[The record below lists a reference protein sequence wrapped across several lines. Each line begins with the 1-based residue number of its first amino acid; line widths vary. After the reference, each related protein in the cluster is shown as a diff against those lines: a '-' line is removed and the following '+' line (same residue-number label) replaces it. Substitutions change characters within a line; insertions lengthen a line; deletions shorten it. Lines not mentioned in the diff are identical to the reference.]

1 MSMVESIELNYQ
13 QKQVKELNF
22 SRKLWSK
29 EQQVLLIKKKYTM
42 TKMLNSLFKKIG
54 ILANQDGPPDL
65 DEVLKDLGRKID
77 NIFKRKPRI
86 VVNNDSS
93 GSGKN
98 NGSGTGSST
107 GGDIPIIPILLVVFL
122 IWLITGFYIVD
133 QGSRGVVLRF
143 GKHIDVTQPGPRWH
157 LPYPIETVEVVNQEQ
172 VRTIEVGYRS
182 SNDLAASALDLRESL
197 MLTGDENIVDL
208 QFAVQYNLKSVE
220 DFIFNN
226 RAAESSVR
234 AASETAIREI
244 VGKSKMDFVLYEGR
258 EEIAI
263 RTKDLI
269 QQILD
274 RYSTG
279 INITSV
285 TMQNAQPPQQV
296 QAAFDDAVKAKQD
309 LERQKNE
316 GQAYANDIVP
326 KARGTASRLTAEANG
341 YKISIE
347 NEALGN
353 ASRFDQMLTE
363 YTRAPEVTKKRLFL
377 ETQEQIMST
386 VSKIIIDQKG
396 SNSLIYLPLDK
407 IIQNSSKTEDSQ
419 VDLNKASNQTNPD
432 VSASDVINSL
442 TDRSRGAFRAR
453 E

>member
-1 MSMVESIELNYQ
+1 M
-13 QKQVKELNF
+13 
-22 SRKLWSK
+22 
-29 EQQVLLIKKKYTM
+29 
-42 TKMLNSLFKKIG
+42 FKKLG
-54 ILANQDGPPDL
+54 IFSKQDGPPDL

-86 VVNNDSS
+86 VVD
-93 GSGKN
+93 N
-98 NGSGTGSST
+98 NGGGANNNGNKQNIN
-107 GGDIPIIPILLVVFL
+107 GGDIPLLPILLIVFL
-122 IWLITGFYIVD
+122 IWLLTGFYIVD

-143 GKHIDVTQPGPRWH
+143 GEHIDITQPGPRWH
-157 LPYPIETVEVVNQEQ
+157 LPYPIETVEIVNQEQ

-182 SNDLAASALDLRESL
+182 SNDLGANSQDLRESL

-234 AASETAIREI
+234 AGAETAIREV
-244 VGKSKMDFVLYEGR
+244 VGKSEMDFVLYEGR

-279 INITSV
+279 INVTSV
-285 TMQNAQPPQQV
+285 TMQNAQPPEQV

-316 GQAYANDIVP
+316 GQAYANDVVP
-326 KARGTASRLTAEANG
+326 KARGTAARLLAEANG
-341 YKISIE
+341 YKVSIE

-353 ASRFDQMLTE
+353 SSRFEQIMKE
-363 YTRAPEVTKKRLFL
+363 YERAPEVTKNRLFL
-377 ETQEQIMST
+377 EAQEEILSNVT
-386 VSKIIIDQKG
+386 KVIIDQQSG
-396 SNSLIYLPLDK
+396 SNSLIYLPLDQIMK
-407 IIQNSSKTEDSQ
+407 NNNRSSVNSVLNSSPNNIELPKTEST
-419 VDLNKASNQTNPD
+419 SID
-432 VSASDVINSL
+432 V
-442 TDRSRGAFRAR
+442 TQERSRDAFRAR
-453 E
+453 EREMR

>member
-1 MSMVESIELNYQ
+1 M
-13 QKQVKELNF
+13 
-22 SRKLWSK
+22 RKLFGFVGNRISN
-29 EQQVLLIKKKYTM
+29 VIR
-42 TKMLNSLFKKIG
+42 N
-54 ILANQDGPPDL
+54 ANNDGPPDL
-65 DEVLKDLGRKID
+65 DELVKDLKS
-77 NIFKRKPRI
+77 K
-86 VVNNDSS
+86 VNNVF
-93 GSGKN
+93 KLKPKNTN
-98 NGSGTGSST
+98 NGNGSQHPSDNYGDSG
-107 GGDIPIIPILLVVFL
+107 IIKPLPIVIVIFLV
-122 IWLITGFYIVD
+122 WLATGFYIVD
-133 QGSRGVVLRF
+133 QGSRGVVLTF
-143 GKHIDVTQPGPRWH
+143 GENTAITLPGPRWH
-157 LPYPIETVEVVNQEQ
+157 IPYPIETVEIVNQEQ

-182 SNDLAASALDLRESL
+182 LGEGATQQLKESL
-197 MLTGDENIVDL
+197 MLTGDENIIDL
-208 QFAVQYNLKSVE
+208 KFAVQYNLKSVE
-220 DFIFNN
+220 DFLFNN
-226 RAAESSVR
+226 RSVEGSVR
-234 AASETAIREI
+234 GAAETAIREV
-244 VGKSKMDFVLYEGR
+244 VGKSDMDFVLYEGR

-263 RTKDLI
+263 KTKSLM
-269 QQILD
+269 QSILD
-274 RYSTG
+274 LYQTG

-353 ASRFDQMLTE
+353 ASRFDQILAE
-363 YTRAPEVTKKRLFL
+363 YIRAPEVTKKRLFL

-396 SNSLIYLPLDK
+396 SNSLLYLPLDK
-407 IIQNSSKTEDSQ
+407 IIQNSSRNNNEAVDPSQ
-419 VDLNKASNQTNPD
+419 ASSQTNPD

-453 E
+453 ERDIR

>member
-1 MSMVESIELNYQ
+1 ML
-13 QKQVKELNF
+13 
-22 SRKLWSK
+22 KLFGF
-29 EQQVLLIKKKYTM
+29 VG
-42 TKMLNSLFKKIG
+42 NKISNV
-54 ILANQDGPPDL
+54 IRNANNDGPPDL
-65 DEVLKDLGRKID
+65 DELVKDLKS
-77 NIFKRKPRI
+77 K
-86 VVNNDSS
+86 VNNVF
-93 GSGKN
+93 KLKPKNTN
-98 NGSGTGSST
+98 NGNGSQPPSNNSGDSG
-107 GGDIPIIPILLVVFL
+107 IIKPLPIIIVIFLV
-122 IWLITGFYIVD
+122 WLATGFYIVD
-133 QGSRGVVLRF
+133 QGSRGIVLTF
-143 GKHIDVTQPGPRWH
+143 GENTGITQPGPRWH
-157 LPYPIETVEVVNQEQ
+157 IPYPIETVEIVNQEQ

-182 SNDLAASALDLRESL
+182 LGEGATQQLKESL
-197 MLTGDENIVDL
+197 MLTGDENIIDL

-220 DFIFNN
+220 DFLFNN
-226 RAAESSVR
+226 RSVESSVR
-234 AASETAIREI
+234 GAAETAIREV
-244 VGKSKMDFVLYEGR
+244 VGKSDMDFVLYEGR

-263 RTKDLI
+263 KTKSLM
-269 QQILD
+269 QSILD
-274 RYSTG
+274 LYQTG

-353 ASRFDQMLTE
+353 ASRFDQILAE
-363 YTRAPEVTKKRLFL
+363 YIRAPEVTKKRLFL

-396 SNSLIYLPLDK
+396 SNSLLYLPLDK
-407 IIQNSSKTEDSQ
+407 IIQNSSKNNNEVLDPNQ
-419 VDLNKASNQTNPD
+419 ASSQTNPD

-453 E
+453 ERDIR

>member
-1 MSMVESIELNYQ
+1 MENML
-13 QKQVKELNF
+13 
-22 SRKLWSK
+22 KLFGF
-29 EQQVLLIKKKYTM
+29 VG
-42 TKMLNSLFKKIG
+42 NKISNV
-54 ILANQDGPPDL
+54 IRNANNDGPPDL
-65 DEVLKDLGRKID
+65 DELVKDLKS
-77 NIFKRKPRI
+77 K
-86 VVNNDSS
+86 VNNVFKLKP
-93 GSGKN
+93 KN
-98 NGSGTGSST
+98 TSNGNGSQPPSNNS
-107 GGDIPIIPILLVVFL
+107 GDSGIIKPLPIIIVIFLV
-122 IWLITGFYIVD
+122 WLATGFYIVD
-133 QGSRGVVLRF
+133 QGSRGIVLTF
-143 GKHIDVTQPGPRWH
+143 GKNTGITQPGPRWH
-157 LPYPIETVEVVNQEQ
+157 IPYPIETVEIVNQEQ

-182 SNDLAASALDLRESL
+182 LGEGATQQLKESL
-197 MLTGDENIVDL
+197 MLTGDENIIDL

-220 DFIFNN
+220 DFLFNN
-226 RAAESSVR
+226 RSVESSVR
-234 AASETAIREI
+234 GAAETAIREV
-244 VGKSKMDFVLYEGR
+244 VGKSDMDFVLYEGR

-263 RTKDLI
+263 KTKSLM
-269 QQILD
+269 QSILD
-274 RYSTG
+274 LYQTG

-353 ASRFDQMLTE
+353 ASRFDQILAE
-363 YTRAPEVTKKRLFL
+363 YIRAPEVTKKRLFL

-386 VSKIIIDQKG
+386 VSKIVIDQKG
-396 SNSLIYLPLDK
+396 SNSLLYLPLDK
-407 IIQNSSKTEDSQ
+407 IIKNSSNNNNEVVDRSQ
-419 VDLNKASNQTNPD
+419 ASSQKNPD

-453 E
+453 ERDTR

>member
-1 MSMVESIELNYQ
+1 MENML
-13 QKQVKELNF
+13 
-22 SRKLWSK
+22 KLFGFVGNKISN
-29 EQQVLLIKKKYTM
+29 VIK
-42 TKMLNSLFKKIG
+42 N
-54 ILANQDGPPDL
+54 ANNDGPPDL
-65 DEVLKDLGRKID
+65 DELVKDLKS
-77 NIFKRKPRI
+77 K
-86 VVNNDSS
+86 VNNVF
-93 GSGKN
+93 KLKPKNIN
-98 NGSGTGSST
+98 NGNGSQPPSDNSGDSG
-107 GGDIPIIPILLVVFL
+107 IIKPLPIVIVIFLV
-122 IWLITGFYIVD
+122 WLATGFYIVD
-133 QGSRGVVLRF
+133 QGSRGVVLTF
-143 GKHIDVTQPGPRWH
+143 GENTAITLPGPRWH
-157 LPYPIETVEVVNQEQ
+157 IPYPIETVEIVNQEQ

-182 SNDLAASALDLRESL
+182 LGEGATQQLKESL
-197 MLTGDENIVDL
+197 MLTGDENIIDL

-220 DFIFNN
+220 DFLFNN
-226 RAAESSVR
+226 RSVEGSVR
-234 AASETAIREI
+234 GAAETAIREV
-244 VGKSKMDFVLYEGR
+244 VGKSDMDFVLYEGR

-263 RTKDLI
+263 KTKSLM
-269 QQILD
+269 QSILD
-274 RYSTG
+274 LYQTG

-353 ASRFDQMLTE
+353 ASRFDQILAE
-363 YTRAPEVTKKRLFL
+363 YIRAPEVTKKRLFL

-396 SNSLIYLPLDK
+396 SNSLLYLPLDK
-407 IIQNSSKTEDSQ
+407 IIQNSSRNNNEAVDPSQ
-419 VDLNKASNQTNPD
+419 ASSQTNPD

-453 E
+453 ERDIR

>member
-1 MSMVESIELNYQ
+1 ML
-13 QKQVKELNF
+13 
-22 SRKLWSK
+22 KLFGF
-29 EQQVLLIKKKYTM
+29 VG
-42 TKMLNSLFKKIG
+42 NKISNV
-54 ILANQDGPPDL
+54 IRNANNDGPPDL
-65 DEVLKDLGRKID
+65 DELVKDLKS
-77 NIFKRKPRI
+77 K
-86 VVNNDSS
+86 VNNVF
-93 GSGKN
+93 KLKPKNTN
-98 NGSGTGSST
+98 NGNGSEPPSNNSGDSG
-107 GGDIPIIPILLVVFL
+107 IIKPLPIIIVIFLV
-122 IWLITGFYIVD
+122 WLATGFYIVD
-133 QGSRGVVLRF
+133 QGSRGIVLTF
-143 GKHIDVTQPGPRWH
+143 GENTGITQPGPRWH
-157 LPYPIETVEVVNQEQ
+157 IPYPIETVEIVNQEQ

-182 SNDLAASALDLRESL
+182 LGEGATQQLKESL
-197 MLTGDENIVDL
+197 MLTGDENIIDL

-220 DFIFNN
+220 DFLFNN
-226 RAAESSVR
+226 RSVESSVR
-234 AASETAIREI
+234 GAAETAIREV
-244 VGKSKMDFVLYEGR
+244 VGKSDMDFVLYEGR

-263 RTKDLI
+263 KTKSLM
-269 QQILD
+269 QSILD
-274 RYSTG
+274 LYQTG

-353 ASRFDQMLTE
+353 ASRFDQILAE
-363 YTRAPEVTKKRLFL
+363 YIRAPEVTKKRLFL

-396 SNSLIYLPLDK
+396 SNSLLYLPLDK
-407 IIQNSSKTEDSQ
+407 IIQNSSKNNNEVLDPNQ
-419 VDLNKASNQTNPD
+419 ASSQTNPD

-453 E
+453 ERDIR

>member
-1 MSMVESIELNYQ
+1 M
-13 QKQVKELNF
+13 
-22 SRKLWSK
+22 RKLFGFVGNRISN
-29 EQQVLLIKKKYTM
+29 VIR
-42 TKMLNSLFKKIG
+42 N
-54 ILANQDGPPDL
+54 ANNDGPPDL
-65 DEVLKDLGRKID
+65 DELVKDLKS
-77 NIFKRKPRI
+77 K
-86 VVNNDSS
+86 VNNVF
-93 GSGKN
+93 KLKPKNTN
-98 NGSGTGSST
+98 NGNGSQPPSDNSGDSG
-107 GGDIPIIPILLVVFL
+107 IIKPLPIVIVIFLV
-122 IWLITGFYIVD
+122 WLATGFYIVD
-133 QGSRGVVLRF
+133 QGSRGVVLTF
-143 GKHIDVTQPGPRWH
+143 GENTAITLPGPRWH
-157 LPYPIETVEVVNQEQ
+157 VPYPIETVEIVNQEQ

-182 SNDLAASALDLRESL
+182 LGEGATQQLKESL
-197 MLTGDENIVDL
+197 MLTGDENIIDL

-220 DFIFNN
+220 DFLFNN
-226 RAAESSVR
+226 RSVEGSVR
-234 AASETAIREI
+234 GAAETAIREV
-244 VGKSKMDFVLYEGR
+244 VGKSDMDFVLYEGR

-263 RTKDLI
+263 KTKSLM
-269 QQILD
+269 QSILD
-274 RYSTG
+274 LYQTG

-353 ASRFDQMLTE
+353 ASRFDQILAE
-363 YTRAPEVTKKRLFL
+363 YIRAPEVTKKRLFL

-396 SNSLIYLPLDK
+396 SNSLLYLPLDK
-407 IIQNSSKTEDSQ
+407 IIQNSSRNNNEAVDPSQ
-419 VDLNKASNQTNPD
+419 ASNQTNPD

-453 E
+453 ERDIR

>member
-1 MSMVESIELNYQ
+1 MENM
-13 QKQVKELNF
+13 
-22 SRKLWSK
+22 RKLFGFVGNRISN
-29 EQQVLLIKKKYTM
+29 VIR
-42 TKMLNSLFKKIG
+42 N
-54 ILANQDGPPDL
+54 ANNDGPPDL
-65 DEVLKDLGRKID
+65 DELVKDLKS
-77 NIFKRKPRI
+77 K
-86 VVNNDSS
+86 VNNVF
-93 GSGKN
+93 KLKPKNTN
-98 NGSGTGSST
+98 NGNGSQPPSDNSGDSG
-107 GGDIPIIPILLVVFL
+107 IIKPLPIVIVIFLV
-122 IWLITGFYIVD
+122 WLATGFYIVD
-133 QGSRGVVLRF
+133 QGSRGVVLTF
-143 GKHIDVTQPGPRWH
+143 GENTAITLPGPRWH
-157 LPYPIETVEVVNQEQ
+157 IPYPIETVEIVNQEQ

-182 SNDLAASALDLRESL
+182 LGEGATQQLKESL
-197 MLTGDENIVDL
+197 MLTGDENIIDL

-220 DFIFNN
+220 DFLFNN
-226 RAAESSVR
+226 RSVEGSVR
-234 AASETAIREI
+234 GAAETAIREV
-244 VGKSKMDFVLYEGR
+244 VGKSDMDFVLYEGR

-263 RTKDLI
+263 KTKSLM
-269 QQILD
+269 QSILD
-274 RYSTG
+274 LYQTG

-353 ASRFDQMLTE
+353 ASRFDQILAE
-363 YTRAPEVTKKRLFL
+363 YIRAPEVTKKRLFL

-407 IIQNSSKTEDSQ
+407 IIQNSSKNNNEDADPTQ
-419 VDLNKASNQTNPD
+419 ASSQTNPD

-453 E
+453 ERDIR

>member
-1 MSMVESIELNYQ
+1 M
-13 QKQVKELNF
+13 
-22 SRKLWSK
+22 
-29 EQQVLLIKKKYTM
+29 
-42 TKMLNSLFKKIG
+42 FKKLG
-54 ILANQDGPPDL
+54 IFSKQDGPPDL

-86 VVNNDSS
+86 VVD
-93 GSGKN
+93 N
-98 NGSGTGSST
+98 NGGGANNNGNKQNIN
-107 GGDIPIIPILLVVFL
+107 GGDIPLLPILLIVFL
-122 IWLITGFYIVD
+122 IWLLTGFYIVD

-143 GKHIDVTQPGPRWH
+143 GEHINITQPGPRWH
-157 LPYPIETVEVVNQEQ
+157 LPYPIETVEIVNQEQ

-182 SNDLAASALDLRESL
+182 SNDLGANSQDLRESL

-234 AASETAIREI
+234 AGAETAIREV
-244 VGKSKMDFVLYEGR
+244 VGKSEMDFVLYEGR

-279 INITSV
+279 INVTSV
-285 TMQNAQPPQQV
+285 TMQNAQPPEQV

-316 GQAYANDIVP
+316 GQAYANDVVP
-326 KARGTASRLTAEANG
+326 KARGTAARLLAEAHG
-341 YKISIE
+341 YKVSIE

-353 ASRFDQMLTE
+353 SSRFEQIMKE
-363 YTRAPEVTKKRLFL
+363 YERAPEVTKNRLFL
-377 ETQEQIMST
+377 EAQEEILSNVT
-386 VSKIIIDQKG
+386 KVIIDQKSG
-396 SNSLIYLPLDK
+396 SNSLIYLPLDQIMK
-407 IIQNSSKTEDSQ
+407 NNNRSSVNSVLNSSPNNIELPKTEST
-419 VDLNKASNQTNPD
+419 SID
-432 VSASDVINSL
+432 V
-442 TDRSRGAFRAR
+442 TQERSRDAFRAR
-453 E
+453 EREMR

>member
-1 MSMVESIELNYQ
+1 MENML
-13 QKQVKELNF
+13 
-22 SRKLWSK
+22 KLFGF
-29 EQQVLLIKKKYTM
+29 VG
-42 TKMLNSLFKKIG
+42 NKISNV
-54 ILANQDGPPDL
+54 IRNANNDGPPDL
-65 DEVLKDLGRKID
+65 DELVKDLKS
-77 NIFKRKPRI
+77 K
-86 VVNNDSS
+86 VNNVFKLKPKNTGNGNDSQPPSNNS
-93 GSGKN
+93 GESGIIKPL
-98 NGSGTGSST
+98 
-107 GGDIPIIPILLVVFL
+107 PIIIVIFLV
-122 IWLITGFYIVD
+122 WLATGFYIVD
-133 QGSRGVVLRF
+133 QGSRGIVLTF
-143 GKHIDVTQPGPRWH
+143 GKNTGITQPGPRWH
-157 LPYPIETVEVVNQEQ
+157 IPYPIETVEIVNQEQ

-182 SNDLAASALDLRESL
+182 LGEGATQQLKESL
-197 MLTGDENIVDL
+197 MLTGDENIIDL

-220 DFIFNN
+220 DFLFNN
-226 RAAESSVR
+226 RSVESSVR
-234 AASETAIREI
+234 GAAETAIREV
-244 VGKSKMDFVLYEGR
+244 VGKSDMDFVLYEGR

-263 RTKDLI
+263 KTKSLM
-269 QQILD
+269 QSILD
-274 RYSTG
+274 LYQTG

-353 ASRFDQMLTE
+353 ASRFDQILAE
-363 YTRAPEVTKKRLFL
+363 YIRAPEVTKKRLFL

-386 VSKIIIDQKG
+386 VSKIVIDQKG
-396 SNSLIYLPLDK
+396 SNSLLYLPLDK
-407 IIQNSSKTEDSQ
+407 IIKNSSNNNNEIVDPSQ
-419 VDLNKASNQTNPD
+419 ASSQTNPD

-453 E
+453 ERDIR

>member
-1 MSMVESIELNYQ
+1 MENML
-13 QKQVKELNF
+13 
-22 SRKLWSK
+22 KLFGF
-29 EQQVLLIKKKYTM
+29 VG
-42 TKMLNSLFKKIG
+42 NKISNV
-54 ILANQDGPPDL
+54 IRNANNDGPPDL
-65 DEVLKDLGRKID
+65 DELVKDLKS
-77 NIFKRKPRI
+77 K
-86 VVNNDSS
+86 VNNVF
-93 GSGKN
+93 KLKPKNTN
-98 NGSGTGSST
+98 NGNGSQPPSNNSGDSG
-107 GGDIPIIPILLVVFL
+107 IIKPLPIVIVIFLV
-122 IWLITGFYIVD
+122 WLATGFYIVD
-133 QGSRGVVLRF
+133 QGSRGVVLTF
-143 GKHIDVTQPGPRWH
+143 GENTAITLPGPRWH
-157 LPYPIETVEVVNQEQ
+157 IPYPIETVEIVNQEQ

-182 SNDLAASALDLRESL
+182 LGEGATQQLKESL
-197 MLTGDENIVDL
+197 MLTGDENIIDL

-220 DFIFNN
+220 DFLFNN
-226 RAAESSVR
+226 RSVEGSVR
-234 AASETAIREI
+234 GAAETAIREV
-244 VGKSKMDFVLYEGR
+244 VGKSDMDFVLYEGR

-263 RTKDLI
+263 KTKSLM
-269 QQILD
+269 QSILD
-274 RYSTG
+274 LYQTG

-353 ASRFDQMLTE
+353 ASRFDQILAE
-363 YTRAPEVTKKRLFL
+363 YIRAPEVTKKRLFL

-396 SNSLIYLPLDK
+396 SNSLLYLPLDK
-407 IIQNSSKTEDSQ
+407 IIQNSSRNNNEVADPSQ
-419 VDLNKASNQTNPD
+419 ASSQTNPD

-453 E
+453 ERDIR

>member
-1 MSMVESIELNYQ
+1 MENM
-13 QKQVKELNF
+13 
-22 SRKLWSK
+22 RKLFGFVGNRISN
-29 EQQVLLIKKKYTM
+29 VIR
-42 TKMLNSLFKKIG
+42 N
-54 ILANQDGPPDL
+54 ANNDGPPDL
-65 DEVLKDLGRKID
+65 DELVKDLKS
-77 NIFKRKPRI
+77 K
-86 VVNNDSS
+86 VNNVFKLKPKDT
-93 GSGKN
+93 N
-98 NGSGTGSST
+98 NGNGSQPPSDNSGDSR
-107 GGDIPIIPILLVVFL
+107 IIKPLPIVIVIFLV
-122 IWLITGFYIVD
+122 WLATGFYIVD
-133 QGSRGVVLRF
+133 QGSRGVVLTF
-143 GKHIDVTQPGPRWH
+143 GENTAITLPGPRWH
-157 LPYPIETVEVVNQEQ
+157 IPYPIETVEIVNQEQ

-182 SNDLAASALDLRESL
+182 LGEGATQQLKESL
-197 MLTGDENIVDL
+197 MLTGDENIIDL

-220 DFIFNN
+220 DFLFNN
-226 RAAESSVR
+226 RSVEGSVR
-234 AASETAIREI
+234 GAAETAIREV
-244 VGKSKMDFVLYEGR
+244 VGKSDMDFVLYEGR

-263 RTKDLI
+263 KTKSLM
-269 QQILD
+269 QSILD
-274 RYSTG
+274 LYQTG

-353 ASRFDQMLTE
+353 ASRFDQILAE
-363 YTRAPEVTKKRLFL
+363 YIRAPEVTKKRLFL

-396 SNSLIYLPLDK
+396 SNSLLYLPLDK
-407 IIQNSSKTEDSQ
+407 IIQNSSRNNNEAVDPSQ
-419 VDLNKASNQTNPD
+419 ASSQTNPD

-453 E
+453 ERDIR

>member
-1 MSMVESIELNYQ
+1 MENM
-13 QKQVKELNF
+13 
-22 SRKLWSK
+22 RKLFGFVGNRISN
-29 EQQVLLIKKKYTM
+29 VIR
-42 TKMLNSLFKKIG
+42 N
-54 ILANQDGPPDL
+54 ANNDGPPDL
-65 DEVLKDLGRKID
+65 DELVKDLKS
-77 NIFKRKPRI
+77 K
-86 VVNNDSS
+86 VNNVF
-93 GSGKN
+93 KLKPKNTN
-98 NGSGTGSST
+98 NGNGSQPPTDNSGDSG
-107 GGDIPIIPILLVVFL
+107 IIKPLPIVIVIFLV
-122 IWLITGFYIVD
+122 WLATGFYIVD
-133 QGSRGVVLRF
+133 QGSRGVVLTF
-143 GKHIDVTQPGPRWH
+143 GENTAITLPGPRWH
-157 LPYPIETVEVVNQEQ
+157 IPYPIETVEIVNQEQ

-182 SNDLAASALDLRESL
+182 LGEGATQQLKESL
-197 MLTGDENIVDL
+197 MLTGDENIIDL

-220 DFIFNN
+220 DFLFNN
-226 RAAESSVR
+226 RSVEGSVR
-234 AASETAIREI
+234 GAAETAIREV
-244 VGKSKMDFVLYEGR
+244 VGKSDMDFVLYEGR

-263 RTKDLI
+263 KTKSLM
-269 QQILD
+269 QSILD
-274 RYSTG
+274 LYQTG

-353 ASRFDQMLTE
+353 ASRFDQILAE
-363 YTRAPEVTKKRLFL
+363 YIRAPEVTKKRLFL

-396 SNSLIYLPLDK
+396 SNSLLYLPLDK
-407 IIQNSSKTEDSQ
+407 IIQNSSRNNNEAVDPSQ
-419 VDLNKASNQTNPD
+419 ASSQTNPD

-453 E
+453 ERDIR

>member
-1 MSMVESIELNYQ
+1 MENML
-13 QKQVKELNF
+13 
-22 SRKLWSK
+22 KLFGF
-29 EQQVLLIKKKYTM
+29 VG
-42 TKMLNSLFKKIG
+42 NKISNV
-54 ILANQDGPPDL
+54 IRNANNDGPPDL
-65 DEVLKDLGRKID
+65 DELVKDLKS
-77 NIFKRKPRI
+77 K
-86 VVNNDSS
+86 VNNVFKLKP
-93 GSGKN
+93 KN
-98 NGSGTGSST
+98 TSNGNGSQPPSNNS
-107 GGDIPIIPILLVVFL
+107 GDSGIIKPLPIIIVIFLV
-122 IWLITGFYIVD
+122 WLATGFYIVD
-133 QGSRGVVLRF
+133 QGSRGIVLTF
-143 GKHIDVTQPGPRWH
+143 GKNTGITQPGPRWH
-157 LPYPIETVEVVNQEQ
+157 IPYPIETVEIVNQEQ

-182 SNDLAASALDLRESL
+182 LGEGATQQLKESL
-197 MLTGDENIVDL
+197 MLTGDENIIDL

-220 DFIFNN
+220 DFLFNN
-226 RAAESSVR
+226 RSVESSVR
-234 AASETAIREI
+234 GAAETAIREV
-244 VGKSKMDFVLYEGR
+244 VGKSDMDFVLYEGR

-263 RTKDLI
+263 KTKSLM
-269 QQILD
+269 QSILD
-274 RYSTG
+274 LYQTG

-353 ASRFDQMLTE
+353 ASRFDQILAE
-363 YTRAPEVTKKRLFL
+363 YIRAPEVTKKRLFL

-386 VSKIIIDQKG
+386 VSKIVIDQKG
-396 SNSLIYLPLDK
+396 SNSLLYLPLDK
-407 IIQNSSKTEDSQ
+407 IIKNSSNNNNEVVDPSQ
-419 VDLNKASNQTNPD
+419 ASSQKNPD

-453 E
+453 ERDTR

>member
-1 MSMVESIELNYQ
+1 MENM
-13 QKQVKELNF
+13 
-22 SRKLWSK
+22 RKLFGFVGNRISN
-29 EQQVLLIKKKYTM
+29 VIR
-42 TKMLNSLFKKIG
+42 N
-54 ILANQDGPPDL
+54 ANNDGPPDL
-65 DEVLKDLGRKID
+65 DELVKDLKS
-77 NIFKRKPRI
+77 K
-86 VVNNDSS
+86 VNNVF
-93 GSGKN
+93 KLKPKNTN
-98 NGSGTGSST
+98 NGNGSQPPSDNSGDSG
-107 GGDIPIIPILLVVFL
+107 IIKPLPIVIVIFLV
-122 IWLITGFYIVD
+122 WLATGFYIVD
-133 QGSRGVVLRF
+133 QGSRGVVLTF
-143 GKHIDVTQPGPRWH
+143 GENTAITLPGPRWH
-157 LPYPIETVEVVNQEQ
+157 VPYPIETVEIVNQEQ

-182 SNDLAASALDLRESL
+182 LGEGATQQLKESL
-197 MLTGDENIVDL
+197 MLTGDENIIDL

-220 DFIFNN
+220 DFLFNN
-226 RAAESSVR
+226 RSVEGSVR
-234 AASETAIREI
+234 GAAETAIREV
-244 VGKSKMDFVLYEGR
+244 VGKSDMDFVLYEGR

-263 RTKDLI
+263 KTKSLM
-269 QQILD
+269 QSILD
-274 RYSTG
+274 LYQTG

-353 ASRFDQMLTE
+353 ASRFDQILAE
-363 YTRAPEVTKKRLFL
+363 YIRAPEVTKKRLFL

-396 SNSLIYLPLDK
+396 SNSLLYLPLDK
-407 IIQNSSKTEDSQ
+407 IIQNSSRNNNEAVDPSQ
-419 VDLNKASNQTNPD
+419 ASSQTNPD

-453 E
+453 ERDIR

>member
-1 MSMVESIELNYQ
+1 MENM
-13 QKQVKELNF
+13 
-22 SRKLWSK
+22 RKLFGFVGNRISN
-29 EQQVLLIKKKYTM
+29 VIR
-42 TKMLNSLFKKIG
+42 N
-54 ILANQDGPPDL
+54 ANNDGPPDL
-65 DEVLKDLGRKID
+65 DELVKDLKSKV
-77 NIFKRKPRI
+77 NNVFKLKPR
-86 VVNNDSS
+86 NT
-93 GSGKN
+93 N
-98 NGSGTGSST
+98 NGNGSQPPSDNSGDSG
-107 GGDIPIIPILLVVFL
+107 IIKPLPIVIVIFLV
-122 IWLITGFYIVD
+122 WLATGFYIVD
-133 QGSRGVVLRF
+133 QGSRGVVLTF
-143 GKHIDVTQPGPRWH
+143 GENTAITLPGPRWH
-157 LPYPIETVEVVNQEQ
+157 IPYPIETVEIVNQEQ

-182 SNDLAASALDLRESL
+182 LGEGATQQLKESL
-197 MLTGDENIVDL
+197 MLTGDENIIDL

-220 DFIFNN
+220 DFLFNN
-226 RAAESSVR
+226 RSVEGSVR
-234 AASETAIREI
+234 GAAETAIREV
-244 VGKSKMDFVLYEGR
+244 VGKSDMDFVLYEGR

-263 RTKDLI
+263 KTKSLM
-269 QQILD
+269 QSILD
-274 RYSTG
+274 LYQTG

-353 ASRFDQMLTE
+353 ASRFDQILAE
-363 YTRAPEVTKKRLFL
+363 YIRAPEVTKKRLFL

-396 SNSLIYLPLDK
+396 SNSLLYLPLDK
-407 IIQNSSKTEDSQ
+407 IIQNSSRNNNEAVDPSQ
-419 VDLNKASNQTNPD
+419 ASSQTNPD

-453 E
+453 ERDIR